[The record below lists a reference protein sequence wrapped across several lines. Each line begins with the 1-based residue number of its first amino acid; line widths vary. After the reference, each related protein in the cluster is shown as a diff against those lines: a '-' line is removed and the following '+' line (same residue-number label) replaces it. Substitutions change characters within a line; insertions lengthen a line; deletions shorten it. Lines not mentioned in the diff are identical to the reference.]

1 MGELRACLFCGRYI
15 DKTYRYCPHCGYEFA
30 QDEDPAEALDEP
42 VAEPAAEQAPDGQDE
57 PGRPAVPRLGN
68 HYLVRLGDIQ
78 RLLAEMER
86 ELDLMISRSSP
97 PPAERPPVERPPAG
111 ALTTSSR
118 DP

>member
-1 MGELRACLFCGRYI
+1 MGELKACLFCGRYI

-30 QDEDPAEALDEP
+30 QDDDPAEPLD
-42 VAEPAAEQAPDGQDE
+42 EPAAEQATDAQE
-57 PGRPAVPRLGN
+57 EAGRAAVPRLGN

-78 RLLAEMER
+78 RLLTEMER
-86 ELDLMISRSSP
+86 ELDLMISRTSP
-97 PPAERPPVERPPAG
+97 PPAEQPPAERPPEG